1 MANKIT
7 VKFEAQGARAMVAA
21 IQALKVEQE
30 RLTKGNKKAE
40 RLQAKLN
47 RQVDEYNKLGILG
60 VRNNRNLGGSFSVL
74 RSQLLLGSFAF
85 GLLNASILKLGRA
98 YGEQE
103 QAEKRLAGLLG
114 KSSDNL
120 SEYAGELQKVTRFG
134 DEETIAAMGLV
145 AAYTED
151 ERAIAQLTRA
161 AQDLAT
167 VKGMDLKTAT
177 DMLSKSVFS
186 STNSMQRYGIQIDGT
201 AGSSTRLN
209 SALKTI
215 SAQMGGAAIR
225 DSETYLGS
233 IDQMNNAMGDLAEK
247 IGEKLAPA
255 IISVATTM
263 KSFVESFDEDKMKA
277 YGITIGVVSA
287 GLIYQ
292 TRVNGAVVANRVF
305 NSTLG
310 KLGLALTAIAIAAEG
325 LNHLLGSYEDSAS
338 DAKDVTEDL
347 NFVLMDNIN
356 LSKEDSKL
364 VAQKFM
370 LGQKYNRLI
379 RERNLIEANSSSL
392 FQTRIGEDK
401 RIAELTNKK
410 AEAEKLLTD
419 FQTRKFKGLLT
430 EQEKL
435 NTVEIEGTQQYLAGI
450 ELKNK
455 ADQADLNL
463 KKLQASITLKNV
475 TASMK
480 LAQSYTHAG
489 EAAADAARETVKAK
503 IREIFANQ
511 LAGIFATIQNPFAA
525 AVVSAGASAFLGNLL
540 EQGFGQLATIKMEQG
555 GYVGGRRHSQ
565 GGTII
570 EAERGEFVMSR
581 DAVNSI
587 GVNNLEAMNAG
598 GGLGITV
605 NISGNVMSDDFVSE
619 ELAEKISEAVRKGV
633 SFGMS

>member
-1 MANKIT
+1 MANKILIE
-7 VKFEAQGARAMVAA
+7 F
-21 IQALKVEQE
+21 
-30 RLTKGNKKAE
+30 
-40 RLQAKLN
+40 QAKGAGQLKGVIDKLATSQKN
-47 RQVDEYNKLGILG
+47 LERAQKSSTQAQTKANQQGMLAVRNLRNQGKAVDKLG
-60 VRNNRNLGGSFSVL
+60 VRFSVL
-74 RSQLLLGSFAF
+74 RSQLLLASFGF
-85 GLLNASILKLGRA
+85 GLVNASILKLGRA

-103 QAEKRLAGLLG
+103 QAERRLAGLLG

-151 ERAIAQLTRA
+151 ERAIAQLTKA

-186 STNSMQRYGIQIDGT
+186 STNSMQRYGIQIEGT

-215 SAQMGGAAIR
+215 NAQMGGAAIR

-233 IDQMNNAMGDLAEK
+233 IDQMSNAMGDLAER

-277 YGITIGVVSA
+277 YGVTIGVVSA
-287 GLIYQ
+287 GLLIYQ
-292 TRVNGAVVANRVF
+292 TRVNGAAVANRVF

-310 KLGLALTAIAIAAEG
+310 KLGLALTAIVVAAEG
-325 LNHLLGSYEDSAS
+325 LNYVFGLYDDSVS
-338 DAKDVTEDL
+338 EVKDATEDL

-379 RERNLIEANSSSL
+379 RERNLIEENSSSL
-392 FQTRIGEDK
+392 FQTRIGEDQ
-401 RIAELTNKK
+401 RITALTNKK
-410 AEAEKLLTD
+410 SEAEKLLQD
-419 FQTRKFKGLLT
+419 FQTRRIKGHLT

-435 NTVEIEGTQQYLAGI
+435 NTVEIEGTQQYLTGI

-463 KKLQASITLKNV
+463 KKMQASITLKNV

-480 LAQSYTHAG
+480 LGESYTDAG
-489 EAAADAARETVKAK
+489 QAAVDASKEAIRAK
-503 IREIFANQ
+503 IRQIAADGVASMMAKVPFPANII
-511 LAGIFATIQNPFAA
+511 AIP
-525 AVVSAGASAFLGNLL
+525 AVGAIVGSGL
-540 EQGFGQLATIKMEQG
+540 EQLFSGMAKIKFEHG

-565 GGTII
+565 GGTTI
-570 EAERGEFVMSR
+570 EAERCEFVMNR
-581 DAVNSI
+581 RAVESI
-587 GVNNLEAMNAG
+587 GVNNLEAMNEG
-598 GGLGITV
+598 GVGASIV
-605 NISGNVMSDDFVSE
+605 INNPIISSQFVEE
-619 ELAEKISEAVRKGV
+619 ELPELISEAVRKGAD
-633 SFGMS
+633 FGMS